1 MWIFR
6 SQTAP
11 CGLNHKKR
19 RHKASSLRCNLRFV
33 GLITLQI
40 KKKNTHNKYNYLFST
55 FLNRISSSISSAKK
69 AFIRQMV
76 MILEAYQPSRPLR
89 ICGLLRTPSFWIWM
103 PRRNQLINILTETN
117 KNLNPASSTLIT
129 TRKKNNKPVQ
139 FPIYWWTFFQR
150 A

>member
-1 MWIFR
+1 M
-6 SQTAP
+6 
-11 CGLNHKKR
+11 KM
-19 RHKASSLRCNLRFV
+19 
-33 GLITLQI
+33 
-40 KKKNTHNKYNYLFST
+40 NY
-55 FLNRISSSISSAKK
+55 
-69 AFIRQMV
+69 
-76 MILEAYQPSRPLR
+76 
-89 ICGLLRTPSFWIWM
+89 